1 MKKTSNSL
9 KEILKELSVIPIF
22 FVFLAFVLLMAW
34 LLPDGFVKTLPFEA
48 LVAIAVLVILAVLYI
63 VSGIIALIKKYH
75 SKKSQR

>member
-1 MKKTSNSL
+1 
-9 KEILKELSVIPIF
+9 
-22 FVFLAFVLLMAW
+22 MAW

-75 SKKSQR
+75 SK